1 MKRFL
6 KKLSGREIGRRGG
19 FILPSF
25 SLNQKEERPISFHR
39 TLFLL
44 TLCLAL
50 SACGGGS
57 GSESGSEPAVTEE
70 VATGSQSISFLEKIP
85 NSTVANAN
93 LCAIQEKVDTETM
106 AKQKQLQRNVRLEMV
121 ATSCVQ
127 Q

>member
-6 KKLSGREIGRRGG
+6 KKLSVREIARRGG
-19 FILPSF
+19 FNLPF
-25 SLNQKEERPISFHR
+25 FFIQREKRPISFHR

-57 GSESGSEPAVTEE
+57 GSELGSEPAVTEE
-70 VATGSQSISFLEKIP
+70 VATGSQSLSFLEKIP

-93 LCAIQEKVDTETM
+93 PEKITLSISHLTHANSTSQFSLTAIG
-106 AKQKQLQRNVRLEMV
+106 LG
-121 ATSCVQ
+121 
-127 Q
+127 